1 MVAFL
6 AFSFFL
12 DPISN
17 LCLKDLSKEETA
29 ELTCRL
35 QVDPTAQQRFYQAF
49 GLNPQKQSPY
59 IAEFFPYTSVKL
71 LKDVF
76 QELQLYD
83 LAEMLEKV
91 KSRELRPSR
100 PLKEMKKLSNAGGRP
115 SKFYSKAEVLM
126 IKYSDRKTVPEGFYP
141 DVGRIGCFFQAL
153 NSQNQITKLTV
164 KVPGRAEDVLNI
176 LENRKGKEDDLDLM
190 AKAKEAALKGYLES
204 YESGYTTG
212 HKILNHFDYPGNP
225 LTEVERTELR
235 ALSVEACGPAIK
247 KLLEKVIKEREQRK
261 LKIEKIVEKIQQ
273 KKEELE
279 RYQGEKEKFQ
289 MAVSTVMDKWIHQ
302 AKDEGWLIKNVTLTY
317 VSQLFVF

>member
-1 MVAFL
+1 M
-6 AFSFFL
+6 
-12 DPISN
+12 
-17 LCLKDLSKEETA
+17 
-29 ELTCRL
+29 
-35 QVDPTAQQRFYQAF
+35 DPTAQQRFYQAF
-49 GLNPQKQSPY
+49 GLNPEKLSPY
-59 IAEFFPYTSVKL
+59 MLNNIAEFFPYTSVKL

-100 PLKEMKKLSNAGGRP
+100 PLKEMKKLLNAGGRP

-126 IKYSDRKTVPEGFYP
+126 IKYSARETVPEGFYS
-141 DVGRIGCFFQAL
+141 DVERIGCFFQAL

-164 KVPGRAEDVLNI
+164 KVSGRADDVLMI

-204 YESGYTTG
+204 YESGYTSG
-212 HKILNHFDYPGNP
+212 HKILSHFDYPNNP

-235 ALSVEACGPAIK
+235 ALSVEDCGPAIK

-261 LKIEKIVEKIQQ
+261 LKIEKIMEKIQQ
-273 KKEELE
+273 KKEEME
-279 RYQGEKEKFQ
+279 RYHQGEKEKFQ

-317 VSQLFVF
+317 FSRLFVF